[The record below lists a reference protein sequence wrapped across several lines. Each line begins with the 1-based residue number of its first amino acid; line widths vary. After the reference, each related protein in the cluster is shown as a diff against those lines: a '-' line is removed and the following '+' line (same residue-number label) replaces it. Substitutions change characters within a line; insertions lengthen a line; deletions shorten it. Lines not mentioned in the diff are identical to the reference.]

1 MNIKQSKNELK
12 SSKRLVWFT
21 SALLLFLLLW
31 QTYSSSKEHY
41 NYQLNLMDSV
51 TENILSDYLDYLAQL
66 RLEIDL
72 FQQTNIILI
81 NQLQGAKE
89 KADTETYMALLTI
102 LKKEISNTRLFA
114 FIDDVGHGN
123 LSHITGDF
131 LPSCKEEIA
140 STIENGEQDRLF
152 LHYSKKSV
160 HFDLLQPLLVEDDK
174 NYIFV
179 AFNPDILQSLLNK
192 YQLPH
197 QQLFLMRTDKNR
209 KIELSSK
216 NVKNEYPKLIMTSED
231 YNNFSYIKK
240 IPKTRWQLAI
250 KLDES
255 YNKNL
260 IVKGLLKAMLIWVT
274 LSLFIYFFYRVQ
286 KIRITK
292 QLEMKTQINYN
303 NNFDHLTGLN
313 NRQYF
318 IESLDNVIE
327 KKHQAAIC
335 DIGVAFHIDLDQFQI
350 INNNLGYAFGDEFL
364 NYISYSLLD
373 FLSEPIIIS
382 RLGNDEFALLH
393 TQLAHEQAE
402 NFANEIKLFF
412 SKLNFISFDKSATIT
427 ASIGVVKLDCYQ
439 QDCEQVFS
447 SLAQAV
453 HLAKEKGRNRYQL
466 YQSNDLQ
473 LIEHADAMNAVHD
486 VAWALKKNS
495 FVLYRQEIRSLY
507 DKPNKYYEVLLR
519 LKCENGKLISPAL
532 FIPASEKYGL
542 ITQLDFWVID
552 RTFCAISELEHQLPI
567 DKQAQYSINLSGLT
581 LTDPLLFD
589 FINEKMKLYNIKA
602 NKIAFEITETSAISH
617 INSALEFMHK
627 INLLGCQF
635 SLDDFGCGFSSFSY
649 LQKLPITVI
658 KIDGMFVRDINTNE
672 INSVFVENIQRTAK
686 IMGKKTVAEYVEN
699 EMILK
704 KLNEIGVDYV
714 QGYHIHKPEPWF

>member
-1 MNIKQSKNELK
+1 MNIKKSKNELT

-72 FQQTNIILI
+72 FQQKNIILI

-174 NYIFV
+174 SYLFV

-209 KIELSSK
+209 KIELSSQ
-216 NVKNEYPKLIMTSED
+216 NVTNEYPKLIMTSED

-260 IVKGLLKAMLIWVT
+260 IFKGLLKAILIWLT
-274 LSLFIYFFYRVQ
+274 LSLFIYLFYRVQ
-286 KIRITK
+286 KIRISK
-292 QLEMKTQINYN
+292 QLEMKTQISYN

-318 IESLDNVIE
+318 IQCLDNVIE
-327 KKHQAAIC
+327 KKHQTAIT
-335 DIGVAFHIDLDQFQI
+335 DIGVAFHIDLDKFQI
-350 INNNLGYAFGDEFL
+350 INNNLGYAFGDKFL

-393 TQLAHEQAE
+393 TQLPHKEAE

-412 SKLNFISFDKSATIT
+412 SKLNFNSFDKNATIT

-507 DKPNKYYEVLLR
+507 DKSNKHYEVLIR
-519 LKCENGKLISPAL
+519 LKSENGKLISPAL
-532 FIPASEKYGL
+532 FIHASEKYGL
-542 ITQLDFWVID
+542 ITQLDFWVIE

-567 DKQAQYSINLSGLT
+567 EKQAQYSINLSGIT

-589 FINEKMKLYNIKA
+589 FINEKMKFYNINA

-617 INSALEFMHK
+617 IKSALEFMNK

-635 SLDDFGCGFSSFSY
+635 SLDDFGSGFSSFSY
-649 LQKLPITVI
+649 LQKLPINVI